1 MTTDDIINSIENTL
15 KEHFSDKITI
25 SSPQNDIVRVDVDR
39 ENLIDLV
46 NFTKDELD
54 YIRPI
59 NGSSVDKEEYFEM
72 YYHFGNLKHPV
83 VLEVRIKLEKEDP
96 TLPSLTPI
104 WLGFDWHEREAYDLM
119 GLIFEGHPDLRRLF
133 MLDDWEGHPLRK
145 DYKLIPKESLYL

>member
-54 YIRPI
+54 YIRPL
-59 NGSSVDKEEYFEM
+59 NGTSVDREEYFEM
-72 YYHFGNLKHPV
+72 YYHFGTLNHPV
-83 VLEVRIKLEKEDP
+83 ILEVLIKLERENP
-96 TLPSLTPI
+96 TLPSLTPM

-119 GLIFEGHPDLRRLF
+119 GIVFENHPDLRRIF
-133 MLDDWEGHPLRK
+133 
-145 DYKLIPKESLYL
+145 

>member
-1 MTTDDIINSIENTL
+1 MTTNDIINSIENTL
-15 KEHFSDKITI
+15 KKYFSDKITI
-25 SSPQNDIVRVDVDR
+25 SNPQDTIVRVDVNG

-46 NFTKDELD
+46 NFTKDELN

-59 NGSSVDKEEYFEM
+59 NGTSVDREDFFEM
-72 YYHFGNLKHPV
+72 YYHFGNLTHPV
-83 VLEVRIKLEKEDP
+83 ILEVRIKLERETP

-119 GLIFEGHPDLRRLF
+119 GFIFEGHPDLRRLF